1 MSERPAV
8 GYTNLMDYAYEAFI
22 WSLGRHGCIEDRQLG
37 VRLNGKR
44 PLFVVVIEYE
54 YDMVIGYAYD
64 MGLIHGVHLIHLVS
78 VRELF
83 YYSTEGYCS
92 R

>member
-1 MSERPAV
+1 MP
-8 GYTNLMDYAYEAFI
+8 LD
-22 WSLGRHGCIEDRQLG
+22 
-37 VRLNGKR
+37 GKT
-44 PLFVVVIEYE
+44 PLFVLVIEYE

-64 MGLIHGVHLIHLVS
+64 MGLIHGLHLVHLVE

-83 YYSTEGYCS
+83 HYSTGAYCS